1 MIVSTMNTAF
11 KVAAN
16 LVEDLSFLP
25 QQKPGRVA
33 NLVEDLSFSPQEKP
47 GRVANLVEDLSSSPQ
62 QKPGS
67 VARWVI
73 LAMQKIGG

>member
-1 MIVSTMNTAF
+1 MVIICCRGVIVSTMNTAF

-33 NLVEDLSFSPQEKP
+33 NLVEDLSSAPQQKP
-47 GRVANLVEDLSSSPQ
+47 GRGANLAEDLSSSPQ
-62 QKPGS
+62 RSQ
-67 VARWVI
+67 VE
-73 LAMQKIGG
+73 